1 MRQIAQ
7 TIEEKNTKRVIL
19 LSSTFIVVVAS
30 AIIAYVLIT
39 TEIKEFKNHLK
50 TFKTTLI
57 DREKSAIKSVV
68 ENLINDIVYE
78 ENSRLI
84 EIEKRVKNQT
94 SIAYAL
100 IKSLLLKNTN
110 IDKEEA
116 IKEVKR
122 AILKISHNNDLE
134 FFLFENSGK
143 LLYNKKSTLSI
154 GKNFIDLEDIN
165 GKKFIKNIVQNAGF
179 VNYLWFVPKSNKIS
193 KKITYSISIK
203 ELGITIG
210 SGEFLDTQYSLNQRI
225 INKINEEQFSSNDF
239 IFIYEIMSLSSSK
252 NYSKLVLEKNII
264 TDEKELMAIEN
275 ILDKSDYKGKIFF
288 EYDNKLTYSDF
299 LFDDR
304 TFISAG
310 VDLNLIKNIIK
321 HETEISNANLNKK
334 IISLI
339 LNILGISIVFFVFS
353 YLMSKKIEKMFRNY
367 RLKIASSQQL
377 LIQRS
382 KMASMG
388 EMIGNIA
395 HQWRQ
400 PLSQLSGIFL
410 DVETAHSHKE
420 LDTKYL
426 AIRVNQANDLLE
438 YMSKTIDDFKE
449 FYNPNAVETEF
460 NIYDSVQNAVH
471 IVESSLKF
479 YNIEMNIDIDKSLHL
494 KGLSNEFSQVIL
506 NLISNSKDIAV
517 QRSIENPK
525 IQISAQTNGNTISL
539 HVEDNCGG
547 IDAKIVDK
555 IFEPY
560 FTTKYNYGTGIGL
573 YMCKVIIEGKMRGK
587 ILLGSSESS
596 ITKFTIIL
604 NIK

>member
-353 YLMSKKIEKMFRNY
+353 YIMSKKIEKMFRNY

-479 YNIEMNIDIDKSLHL
+479 YNIEMNIDMDKSLHL

-525 IQISAQTNGNTISL
+525 IQISAQTDGNDISL

-587 ILLGSSESS
+587 ILLGDSESS
-596 ITKFTIIL
+596 MTKFTITL